1 MVFKNY
7 KDYSEKKEDLCE
19 SLKGKFGCIM
29 EFNGFVRE
37 YDLIEGKE
45 VPAKGLDIK
54 ELVIEKLKEIR
65 EEAIKIFN
73 LIEVVIYHA
82 VGFLDVGER
91 VASIAVFARHRK
103 EAFLALSFI
112 IDEMKKYH

>member
-1 MVFKNY
+1 MIFKDYKNY
-7 KDYSEKKEDLCE
+7 LENKERLCE
-19 SLKGKFGCIM
+19 NLKGKYGCIM

-37 YDLIEGKE
+37 YDIVEGKE
-45 VPAKGLDIK
+45 VPAKGLNIK
-54 ELVIEKLKEIR
+54 EIVIEKLKEIR
-65 EEAIKIFN
+65 EEAIKQFG
-73 LIEVVIYHA
+73 LIEVIIYHA
-82 VGFLDVGER
+82 VGFLNVGER

>member
-1 MVFKNY
+1 MIF
-7 KDYSEKKEDLCE
+7 KDYKTYLKEKENLCE
-19 SLKGKFGCIM
+19 KLKGKFGCIL

-37 YDLIEGKE
+37 YDLKGVEKI
-45 VPAKGLDIK
+45 PAKGLDIK

-65 EEAIKIFN
+65 EEAIKNFD
-73 LIEVVIYHA
+73 LIETIIYHA
-82 VGFLDVGER
+82 TGFLKVGEM
-91 VASIAVFARHRK
+91 VASIAIFAKHRQ